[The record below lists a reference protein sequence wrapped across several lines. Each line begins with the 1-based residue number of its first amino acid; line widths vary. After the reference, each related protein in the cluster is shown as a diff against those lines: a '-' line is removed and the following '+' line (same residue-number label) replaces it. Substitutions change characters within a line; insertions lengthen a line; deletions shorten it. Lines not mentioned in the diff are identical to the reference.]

1 MNTESVGIM
10 VELSTPGATTLRVVV
25 SQPLVVGREGS
36 GLRIPDAKVSRR
48 HIEIRPDGDE
58 AAMVTDLGSTNG
70 TYLNGTR
77 MTGQGRVGRNDSLRL
92 GRTVLRCL
100 GAVAMVEPA
109 GLDDDPGTERSGLD
123 SKTTIDA
130 LAREATGDEASL
142 REMLRRGGTVTV
154 MFSDIADSTRLAT
167 EMGDEAWFAVLQDHD
182 HLVRG
187 AVAEADGRVV
197 KAQGDGFMASFTS
210 ASKAVVCAIRIQQAI
225 AAANDNLRVRIG
237 LHTGDAIEL
246 DDGDW
251 IGRHVIT
258 ASRIADSADGGEIHT
273 SDLVYELTRS
283 LPDMPF
289 GPATTVELKGL
300 GQVVIRPLLWADFG
314 G

>member
-1 MNTESVGIM
+1 MSTDPIGIM
-10 VELSTPGATTLRVVV
+10 IELSSPTATTLRVVV
-25 SQPLVVGREGS
+25 GQPLVIGREGT

-48 HIEIRPDGDE
+48 HLEVRPDGDGIL
-58 AAMVTDLGSTNG
+58 VTDLGSTNG
-70 TYLNGTR
+70 TYLNGSR
-77 MTGQGRVGRNDSLRL
+77 MTGQARIGRADSLRL
-92 GRTVLRCL
+92 GRTVLRCH
-100 GAVAMVEPA
+100 GAVGFLEGEGHP
-109 GLDDDPGTERSGLD
+109 DDLGTEQSELD
-123 SKTTIDA
+123 SMTTIDS

-154 MFSDIADSTRLAT
+154 MFSDIADSTVLAT
-167 EMGDEAWFAVLQDHD
+167 EMGDEAWFAVLQEHER
-182 HLVRG
+182 LVRG
-187 AVAEADGRVV
+187 AVADADGRVV

-225 AAANDNLRVRIG
+225 AAADDDLLVRIG

-258 ASRIADSADGGEIHT
+258 ASRIADSADGGHINA
-273 SDLVYELTRS
+273 SDLVFELTRS

-289 GPATTVELKGL
+289 GPATTVDLKGL
-300 GQVVIRPLLWADFG
+300 GPVVIRPIHWVDFAG
-314 G
+314 

>member
-1 MNTESVGIM
+1 MGTQSVGVM
-10 VELSTPGATTLRVVV
+10 VELSAPGATTLKVVV
-25 SQPLVVGREGS
+25 SQPLVVGREGD
-36 GLRIPDAKVSRR
+36 GLRISDAKVSRR
-48 HIEIRPDGDE
+48 HIEVRPDG
-58 AAMVTDLGSTNG
+58 A
-70 TYLNGTR
+70 
-77 MTGQGRVGRNDSLRL
+77 
-92 GRTVLRCL
+92 
-100 GAVAMVEPA
+100 
-109 GLDDDPGTERSGLD
+109 GTERSGVD
-123 SKTTIDA
+123 TMTTIDS
-130 LAREATGDEASL
+130 LAREATGDDASL
-142 REMLRRGGTVTV
+142 REMLRRGGTITV

-187 AVAEADGRVV
+187 AVGEADGRVI

-225 AAANDNLRVRIG
+225 ETDGGDLRVRIG

-258 ASRIADSADGGEIHT
+258 ASRIADSADGGQIHA

-289 GPATTVELKGL
+289 GSATIVELKGL
-300 GQVVIRPLLWADFG
+300 GQVVIRPVLWSGFG

>member
-1 MNTESVGIM
+1 MHSDAIGIM
-10 VELSTPGATTLRVVV
+10 IELSAPAATTLRVVV
-25 SQPLVVGREGS
+25 TQPLVIGREGT

-48 HIEIRPDGDE
+48 HIEVRPDDDGL
-58 AAMVTDLGSTNG
+58 MVTDLGSTNG

-77 MTGQGRVGRNDSLRL
+77 MTGQGRVGHADSLRL

-100 GAVAMVEPA
+100 GAVALVEPPE
-109 GLDDDPGTERSGLD
+109 GGDERGTEKSGLD
-123 SKTTIDA
+123 TMTTIDS
-130 LAREATGDEASL
+130 LAREAAGDQDSL
-142 REMLRRGGTVTV
+142 REMLRRGGTITV
-154 MFSDIADSTRLAT
+154 MFSDIADSTVLAT
-167 EMGDEAWFAVLQDHD
+167 EMGDEAWFAVLQAHEG
-182 HLVRG
+182 LVRG
-187 AVAEADGRVV
+187 AVADADGRVV

-210 ASKAVVCAIRIQQAI
+210 ASAAVVCAIRIQQAI
-225 AAANDNLRVRIG
+225 ATGDDALRVRIG

-258 ASRIADSADGGEIHT
+258 ASRIADSADGGEIHS

-289 GPATTVELKGL
+289 GPPIEAELKGL
-300 GQVVIRPLLWADFG
+300 GPVVMRPVLWENYAG
-314 G
+314 

>member
-1 MNTESVGIM
+1 MHTDPIGILI
-10 VELSTPGATTLRVVV
+10 ELTAPAASTLRVVV
-25 SQPLVVGREGS
+25 TQPLVVGREGT

-48 HIEIRPDGDE
+48 HIEVRPDGDGV
-58 AAMVTDLGSTNG
+58 MVTDLGSTNG

-77 MTGQGRVGRNDSLRL
+77 MTGQGRVGHADSLRL

-100 GAVAMVEPA
+100 GPVALVEPP
-109 GLDDDPGTERSGLD
+109 GGQNELGTEQSGLD
-123 SKTTIDA
+123 SMTTIDS
-130 LAREATGDEASL
+130 LAREAAGDQDSL
-142 REMLRRGGTVTV
+142 REMLRRGGTITV
-154 MFSDIADSTRLAT
+154 MFSDIADSTMLAT
-167 EMGDEAWFAVLQDHD
+167 EMGDEAWFAVLQSHEG
-182 HLVRG
+182 LVRG
-187 AVAEADGRVV
+187 AVADADGRVV

-210 ASKAVVCAIRIQQAI
+210 ASAAVVCAIRIQHAI
-225 AAANDNLRVRIG
+225 AAGDDGLRVRIG

-258 ASRIADSADGGEIHT
+258 ASRIADSADGGEIHA

-289 GPATTVELKGL
+289 GPPIQAELKGL
-300 GQVVIRPLLWADFG
+300 GQVVIRSVLWADYTG
-314 G
+314 